1 MQISYKE
8 LAERAKLSES
18 YATQLLSGERGASLV
33 TAFKIYDATGL
44 QFGILKGLPKKTV
57 EQLRPKTDEQEQA
70 A

>member
-1 MQISYKE
+1 
-8 LAERAKLSES
+8 
-18 YATQLLSGERGASLV
+18 V

-57 EQLRPKTDEQEQA
+57 EQLRPKAQDEA